1 MQRQSLR
8 EKTSCTGVPARS
20 PRGLRYLIDAPD
32 RRIGRCAQRRRH
44 RDDSGQ
50 PGAGEANWPYA
61 GFDQTGGD
69 FLNYALYNEVS
80 LGYCSTVGLL
90 PQVAIDNQ
98 PIATQLNLNWWSYIN
113 NVLTDVTGAVPRAA
127 RSVTS
132 RAAK

>member
-1 MQRQSLR
+1 
-8 EKTSCTGVPARS
+8 
-20 PRGLRYLIDAPD
+20 
-32 RRIGRCAQRRRH
+32 
-44 RDDSGQ
+44 
-50 PGAGEANWPYA
+50 
-61 GFDQTGGD
+61 
-69 FLNYALYNEVS
+69 VS